1 MIFWVEKLKINNL
14 LFKCFPQNRID
25 YPNMGTRGS
34 VVTGIMDQMLTC
46 FSFPKCYIDDI
57 IIFSLTLRN
66 HNMHD
71 LQEVFG
77 KLKECKLKF
86 HLCKCWFFHIQ
97 I

>member
-1 MIFWVEKLKINNL
+1 
-14 LFKCFPQNRID
+14 
-25 YPNMGTRGS
+25 MGTRGS

-77 KLKECKLKF
+77 NISLNFILANVGSFTFKYNIFKSYDLFRWIGNLKD
-86 HLCKCWFFHIQ
+86 Q
-97 I
+97 D